1 MRSAISVRLAVCG
14 SLMLFSLTAWSGA
27 QSTTDESVSPRAQEA
42 DQKGAAAGEAPPAP
56 VQSARTP
63 ADDKDARPPAP
74 RGRQDAAE
82 HLARIEAIVAEAL
95 GSTPQ
100 TEAPKTEAP
109 AKPDVD
115 ATGDDAVGT
124 TGTTMTEE
132 SGETVTMERARLE
145 EIRMHLEQI
154 RTALDARTEK
164 RPD

>member
-1 MRSAISVRLAVCG
+1 MRAAISVRQAVCG

-27 QSTTDESVSPRAQEA
+27 QSTTDEPVSPRAQEA

-63 ADDKDARPPAP
+63 ADKDARPPAR

-95 GSTPQ
+95 GSTPK

-154 RTALDARTEK
+154 RTALDARTDK